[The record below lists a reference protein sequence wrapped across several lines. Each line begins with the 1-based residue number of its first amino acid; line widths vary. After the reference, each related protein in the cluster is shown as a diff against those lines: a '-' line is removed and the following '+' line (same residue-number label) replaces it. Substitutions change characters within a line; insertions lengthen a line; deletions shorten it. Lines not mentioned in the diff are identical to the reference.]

1 LLENII
7 GTHRILAF
15 TSVGYAAK
23 YQALPASGKFLLVS
37 LEESSTTLD
46 EVQTTAYSQT
56 SIRFNTGDI
65 TTIKADE
72 IARNP
77 VNNVLDALQGRVAGM
92 QVTQL
97 SGETNGAYSVQIRSV
112 NPLAGGNNPA
122 PQASLNDVAG
132 QPLYIVNGVEYP

>member
-77 VNNVLDALQGRVAGM
+77 VSNVLDALQGRVAGM
-92 QVTQL
+92 QVTSL
-97 SGETNGAYSVQIRSV
+97 SGETNGAYSVQVRSL
-112 NPLAGGNNPA
+112 NTLAGGDNASPLQEFNNTI
-122 PQASLNDVAG
+122 G
-132 QPLYIVNGVEYP
+132 QPLYIVN